1 MKARFVVMC
10 ALAGASVFAALLGG
24 YYGDWP

>member
-1 MKARFVVMC
+1 MKVRLLLMC
-10 ALAGASVFAALLGG
+10 ALAGASIVAALFGG